1 VIDCSV
7 GVRSFYRL
15 GCTRCLKTHLLL
27 LIMSIFPLRFLWR
40 LRGRWWGSAQ
50 CDMVA
55 IGTSFCC
62 QFFYSIYFWLIF
74 RFSLFFFAWIEWG
87 NGMFIWN
94 KLQFFF
100 ICFLSCLLNIFKNF
114 KTRMYGI
121 VRLVTKRK
129 TSRAEIPFGRNV
141 L

>member
-1 VIDCSV
+1 
-7 GVRSFYRL
+7 
-15 GCTRCLKTHLLL
+15 
-27 LIMSIFPLRFLWR
+27 M
-40 LRGRWWGSAQ
+40 
-50 CDMVA
+50 A

-74 RFSLFFFAWIEWG
+74 RFSLFFLHELSG
-87 NGMFIWN
+87 GMECLYGTN
-94 KLQFFF
+94 SYFFL